1 MNLNEAKQILKDNG
15 YFVEMP
21 LDEALD
27 YLKENGYLYEA
38 EEDTE
43 ETDDFEADEEE
54 DGDDEEMSEDL
65 KNIVD
70 KLRGIKNYEQYV
82 SFLKGMKDDQT
93 KLLGKLIGDGEFS
106 KDVKVQTG
114 SLGVKFLHPT
124 QQEIDVNNSL
134 AFPLSKKPESI
145 PNILKPSGAITINN
159 SPIIVYKHEGSYYII
174 DGHHRWSQVFLM
186 NPKAKMKIILFSA
199 PKGSDESPVDMLRDF
214 QLVIKA
220 KTGDVKIADADSE
233 FNVYKMSSDAI
244 KNYVMKITTDA
255 AVEQWASVKE
265 GATKESIADYIVT
278 NAEAM
283 KQNNGPA
290 EGAPRRNVMPQTDKA
305 TIKAAAKGMMDI

>member
-21 LDEALD
+21 LDEALV
-27 YLKENGYLYEA
+27 YLKKKGYLYEA
-38 EEDTE
+38 EED

-54 DGDDEEMSEDL
+54 SEEDEEMSEEL
-65 KNIVD
+65 KYIVD

-82 SFLKGMKDDQT
+82 SFLKGMKDEQT
-93 KLLGKLIGDGEFS
+93 KLLSKLIGDGEFS

-145 PNILKPSGAITINN
+145 PAILKPSGAITINN

-199 PKGSDESPVDMLRDF
+199 PKGSDETPVEMLRDF

-220 KTGDVKIADADSE
+220 KTGDVKIANADSE
-233 FNVYKMSSDAI
+233 YNVYKMSSDAI
-244 KNYVMKITTDA
+244 KNYVLKITTDD
-255 AVEQWASVKE
+255 AVKQWASVVE
-265 GATKESIADYIVT
+265 GSTKESIADFIT
-278 NAEAM
+278 NNAETM
-283 KQNNGPA
+283 KKNNGPA